1 MIRLIIMV
9 AYFIS
14 LYLVIFWLLTLYEK
28 GIKLKPRKLKRF
40 PFVTICIPAYNEE
53 KNIIE
58 TLRSVLNLDYPK
70 DKIEIIVVNDGS
82 KDNTKN
88 VVKKLIKQNKNRNI
102 ILINQENKGKG
113 AAMNNALKRAKGE
126 FFIPLDADSI
136 VNKEALQLLLP
147 HFYNKNVAAVLP
159 IVEVQHKSS
168 IMRQIQHC
176 EYLINFYYK
185 RVMSSLNCIH
195 VTPGPFSV
203 YRKKVLVDLGGFDEN
218 NLVEDLEIA
227 VRIQKANFEIVQ
239 TLETSILTKAPKT
252 FLEFYKQ
259 RNRWYKGSLLNVFKY
274 RKLVFNRTY
283 GDFGVLQMPM
293 VFISAFVSITLFLIL
308 VFWKLLNPL
317 ITKLYDLSH
326 IQFDFI
332 PLVTK
337 GIKNY
342 TILNLNFGPMFYG
355 FVILFL
361 GSIFLVLAHHR
372 AGEKI
377 RHNKKPIFF
386 YIILYPIMIGLVW
399 AGVIS
404 DLIRGKIQKW

>member
-53 KNIIE
+53 KNITE
-58 TLRSVLNLDYPK
+58 TLQSVLNLDYPK

-308 VFWKLLNPL
+308 VFWKILKPL
-317 ITKLYDLSH
+317 ITKIYDLSH

-399 AGVIS
+399 AGVIF